1 MNTRI
6 PWFKRLTL
14 LALSVQLSACLNTSP
29 TTTDQTESVNGTA
42 AAVTGIQGC
51 GATASENFESYIVP
65 GWQRA
70 SPTVQKMVIA
80 SDPQAFRIM
89 TNKDPYKEEVNE
101 SKWRETLDGR
111 WSELFAHY
119 RKLGDYHVPLL
130 VNGDMTDFGH
140 GGERKV
146 LRGLIKKWGDNKGPL
161 MLPGLGN
168 HDYDQNVGKCSN
180 NGCARDAVCDH
191 IEWVTAIKNKSSG
204 VNFDYQ
210 WLSSSSTHRGSLA
223 YSVDVGKIHIVQLN
237 TEPTYHVKFETGGF
251 PNGNPKTRFDIT
263 SSMDWLERDL
273 RDASARGQY
282 TIINMHRW
290 SWMDPELPRFTQLA
304 EDNKVIAVFLGHVH
318 SRLGYVW
325 KIGKVP
331 VFQDGAL
338 LARSYLD
345 VTFNWNTKI
354 MQVNAEGAGFRNIGF
369 WKYNMD
375 TLEDVTLLPP
385 PPPPPPPPPE
395 GTVTITLYEEKNFQG
410 KTCTF
415 HVKRDQETLLAFLC
429 NFSAWVTSPNISMK
443 VKNYNNSTIILKS
456 VTAGRWISGSYA
468 GDFELPDL
476 TIGNPLPPPLE
487 ITGYGSGGFLSLK
500 TSTFGYGK

>member
-51 GATASENFESYIVP
+51 GATASENFESYIAP
-65 GWQRA
+65 GWQQA
-70 SPTVQKMVIA
+70 SPRLQKIMIA
-80 SDPQAFRIM
+80 SDPQPFRAMI
-89 TNKDPYKEEVNE
+89 NRNPYQEEVNE
-101 SKWRETLDGR
+101 TR
-111 WSELFAHY
+111 WKRLFSESWTGLF
-119 RKLGDYHVPLL
+119 RLQRQGDYHVPLL
-130 VNGDMTDFGH
+130 VNGDMTDYGH
-140 GGERKV
+140 GGERKAM
-146 LRGLIKKWGDNKGPL
+146 REAMKKMGFKDGPL

-168 HDYDQNVGKCSN
+168 HDYDQNVEKCSN

-210 WLSSSSTHRGSLA
+210 WLSSSNTHRGSLA

-290 SWMDPELPRFTQLA
+290 SWMDPGLPRFTKLA
-304 EDNKVIAVFLGHVH
+304 EDNKVVAVFLGHVH
-318 SRLGYVW
+318 RQLGYVW
-325 KIGKVP
+325 KIGKIP

-338 LARSYLD
+338 LARSFLNVLFYWD
-345 VTFNWNTKI
+345 TKV
-354 MQVNAEGAGFRNIGF
+354 MQVNAFADFNDVGE

-375 TLEDVTLLPP
+375 TLGD

-395 GTVTITLYEEKNFQG
+395 KLSTITLYPRKNFQG
-410 KTCTF
+410 EPCTF
-415 HVKRDQETLLAFLC
+415 TMESYDEKFLTMLCPGIVWGLTL
-429 NFSAWVTSPNISMK
+429 NPSIK
-443 VKNYNNSTIILKS
+443 VKNYTGSLVALEGISAARFVENNYS
-456 VTAGRWISGSYA
+456 

-476 TIGNPLPPPLE
+476 DLDDNKQLPSPLRL
-487 ITGYGSGGFLSLK
+487 YGRGIGGFNIIYTRPWNK
-500 TSTFGYGK
+500 